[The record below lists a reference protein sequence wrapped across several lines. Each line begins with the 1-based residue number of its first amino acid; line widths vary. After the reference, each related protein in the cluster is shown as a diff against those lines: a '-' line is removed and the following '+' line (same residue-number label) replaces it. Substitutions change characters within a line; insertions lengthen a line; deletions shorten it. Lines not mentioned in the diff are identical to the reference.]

1 MLKLHFGRFWP
12 PTWAQHG
19 TINRSKNN
27 QNPPEWPPGAD
38 LAAKRPP
45 DPSRRPSWPLRG
57 SILAPPGTF
66 FLSFRCFWASL
77 PGSKR
82 KRKRKAQDATRK
94 RKRSSKPEIWEL
106 RNPRSLKPW
115 VAAGGREAI
124 RITKNPQDRTIFSNN
139 YNNYQQLQ
147 KFKNLE
153 LFLLWPKTRPQGF
166 FPINR
171 CV

>member
-1 MLKLHFGRFWP
+1 MLDLALQNRAKKQQKSVPRSFQEPLGTDVCFSRTLKLHFERFWP

-19 TINRSKNN
+19 PINPSNIN

-57 SILAPPGTF
+57 SILAPPGAF

-94 RKRSSKPEIWEL
+94 RKRNSKPEL
-106 RNPRSLKPW
+106 LQFRSPRSLEPW

-124 RITKNPQDRTIFSNN
+124 KIV
-139 YNNYQQLQ
+139 
-147 KFKNLE
+147 
-153 LFLLWPKTRPQGF
+153 
-166 FPINR
+166 IN
-171 CV
+171 